1 MNKKTLIAV
10 TKYSVAL
17 GIVAFLIYQVLTG
30 KDSESFKSVWENRAT
45 WNVMYL
51 ALGLFVALAGLS
63 LTFIRWFFLVRA
75 LDIEFKLK
83 DAFRLGF
90 IGYFSNF
97 LSLGV
102 VGGDAIKA
110 IFISRERPDKKPEAV
125 SSVLL
130 DRVMGLYALTVV
142 CAIASFAGSQAVD
155 GTAETAAALQ
165 QIAEVSLAVSIAGA
179 VAGLLLIFIP
189 AFTGEAIQN
198 KLERVPRIG
207 ATLKKLTF
215 AIYTYRS
222 QPVLLIALTLMTTL
236 VHCLFAL
243 SVFAIAIGLSVSHP
257 NFVQHLVISPMSNLA
272 ASVPL
277 PGGIGAFE
285 VMFSKMYVEGGHAAG
300 AGLAVALGFRLVT
313 IINALIGVVYY
324 INSKNEIEQFEPEV
338 DEELEQ

>member
-1 MNKKTLIAV
+1 MPVNKKTMVAV
-10 TKYSVAL
+10 AKYTVAL
-17 GIVAFLIYQVLTG
+17 GIVVFLIYQVLTG
-30 KDSESFKSVWENRAT
+30 EDSENFKQVWTKRDS
-45 WNVMYL
+45 WNVLYL
-51 ALGLFVALAGLS
+51 LLGLVVALAGLS

-83 DAFRLGF
+83 DSFRLGF

-142 CAIASFAGSQAVD
+142 CAIASFAGNQAIGGV
-155 GTAETAAALQ
+155 GETAAKLQ
-165 QIAEVSLAVSIAGA
+165 EIAEVSLGISVAGA
-179 VAGLLLIFIP
+179 LVGMLLVFVP
-189 AFTGEAIQN
+189 ALTGAAVQN
-198 KLERVPRIG
+198 KVERIPRVGRI
-207 ATLKKLTF
+207 LKKLTY

-222 QPVLLIALTLMTTL
+222 QPMLLIGLTLMTTL
-236 VHCLFAL
+236 VHCLFAF
-243 SVFAIAIGLSVSHP
+243 SVFAIAIGLNVQHP

-277 PGGIGAFE
+277 PGGIGGFE
-285 VMFSKMYVEGGHAAG
+285 WMFSRMYEEGGSSEG
-300 AGLAVALGFRLVT
+300 EGLAVALGFRLVT
-313 IINALIGVVYY
+313 ILLALIGVLYY
-324 INSKNEIEQFEPEV
+324 LNSKTEIAELEPVV
-338 DEELEQ
+338 DEA

>member
-1 MNKKTLIAV
+1 MNKKTAFTIA
-10 TKYSVAL
+10 KYLVAL
-17 GIVAFLIYQVLTG
+17 GIVGFLIWQVLSG
-30 KDSESFKSVWENRAT
+30 EDSASFTQVWEDRT
-45 WNVMYL
+45 SWSVLLLL
-51 ALGLFVALAGLS
+51 ASLLVALAGLS
-63 LTFIRWFFLVRA
+63 VTFVRWYFLVRA

-125 SSVLL
+125 ASVVL
-130 DRVMGLYALTVV
+130 DRIMGLYALTVV
-142 CAIASFAGSQAVD
+142 CALASFAGTQVVEGAE
-155 GTAETAAALQ
+155 ETAAALQ
-165 QIAEVSLAVSIAGA
+165 KIAEVSLAISVIGA
-179 VAGLLLIFIP
+179 FVGFLLIFVP
-189 AFTGEAIQN
+189 ALTGTAVQ
-198 KLERVPRIG
+198 ERVEKIPRLG
-207 ATLKKLTF
+207 PTFKKLTF

-222 QPVLLIALTLMTTL
+222 QPLLLIGLVAMSTA

-243 SVFAIAIGLSVSHP
+243 SVFVMAMGLGIVHP
-257 NFVQHLVISPMSNLA
+257 TFMQHLVISPMSNLA

-285 VMFSKMYVEGGHAAG
+285 TMFSKMYVEGGFDAG
-300 AGLAVALGFRLVT
+300 TGLAVALGFRLVT

-324 INSKNEIEQFEPEV
+324 LNSKKDV
-338 DEELEQ
+338 DI

>member
-1 MNKKTLIAV
+1 MPVNKKTMVAV
-10 TKYSVAL
+10 AKYSIAL

-30 KDSESFKSVWENRAT
+30 KDSESFKSVWENRDS
-45 WNVMYL
+45 WNVIYLLL
-51 ALGLFVALAGLS
+51 ALVIALAGLS
-63 LTFIRWFFLVRA
+63 LTFVRWFFLVRA

-83 DAFRLGF
+83 DSFRLGF

-110 IFISRERPDKKPEAV
+110 IFISRERPEKKPEVV

-142 CAIASFAGSQAVD
+142 CAIASFAGVQAAD
-155 GTAETAAALQ
+155 GTDETAVALQ
-165 QIAEVSLAVSIAGA
+165 NIAEVSLAISIAGA
-179 VAGLLLIFIP
+179 IAGLLLIFIP
-189 AFTGEAIQN
+189 ALTGNAIQS
-198 KLERVPRIG
+198 KLAQVPRVG
-207 ATLKKLTF
+207 GTLKKLTF

-222 QPVLLIALTLMTTL
+222 QPLLLIALTLMTTL

-243 SVFAIAIGLSVSHP
+243 SVFVIAMGLSVVHP

-285 VMFSKMYVEGGHAAG
+285 VMFSRMYVEGGYSEGH
-300 AGLAVALGFRLVT
+300 GLAVALGFRLVT
-313 IINALIGVVYY
+313 IIIALIGVIYY
-324 INSKNEIEQFEPEV
+324 LNSKKEIAELEPE
-338 DEELEQ
+338 ENAA

>member
-1 MNKKTLIAV
+1 MNKKTLVALA
-10 TKYSVAL
+10 KYTIAL
-17 GIVAFLIYQVLTG
+17 GIVGFLIYQVLTG
-30 KDSESFKSVWENRAT
+30 KDSDSFKSVWENRKH
-45 WNVMYL
+45 WNAGYL
-51 ALGLFVALAGLS
+51 VLGLVVALAGLS

-75 LDIEFKLK
+75 LEIEFKLK

-110 IFISRERPDKKPEAV
+110 IFISRERPDKKPEVVA
-125 SSVLL
+125 SVLL

-142 CAIASFAGSQAVD
+142 CAVASFAGSKAVD
-155 GTAETAAALQ
+155 GAVETAAALQ
-165 QIAEVSLAVSIAGA
+165 RIAEVSLAISVAGA
-179 VAGLLLIFIP
+179 IAGLLLILLP
-189 AFTGEAIQN
+189 ALTGATVQN
-198 KLERVPRIG
+198 KLEQIPRVG
-207 ATLKKLTF
+207 GTLKKLTF

-222 QPVLLIALTLMTTL
+222 QPVLLIGLTLMTTI

-243 SVFAIAIGLSVSHP
+243 SVFVIAMGLSVAHP

-285 VMFSKMYVEGGHAAG
+285 VMFSKMYVEGGYDAG
-300 AGLAVALGFRLVT
+300 SGLAVALGFRLVT

-324 INSKNEIEQFEPEV
+324 FNSKKEIEALSPVVEG
-338 DEELEQ
+338 D